1 MKEGSQD
8 PVLTATA
15 PGFDEM
21 NSSFTTAPAMTAAS
35 TSTQSNTDSRIQATS
50 TASEGGGGSSYEVVY
65 TEKTTEID
73 GSEELI
79 TLHYAFDDTNT
90 TLFDEVAASESLL
103 MLSEIRDNSKSK
115 GIKFLACLFA
125 YGIL

>member
-21 NSSFTTAPAMTAAS
+21 NSSSTTAPTMTATS
-35 TSTQSNTDSRIQATS
+35 TSTQSNTDSRLPATS
-50 TASEGGGGSSYEVVY
+50 TSTEGGIGPSYEVVY
-65 TEKTTEID
+65 TEKTMEID

-90 TLFDEVAASESLL
+90 TIFDEVAASESLL

-115 GIKFLACLFA
+115 GIKLLVCLFA